1 MNWEL
6 TISLHWPH
14 DRFALGYQYIGDT
27 EEEKLRTYV
36 LFLLIVTLELHIPT
50 EK

>member
-6 TISLHWPH
+6 IISLHWPH

-36 LFLLIVTLELHIPT
+36 LLSAAASWAIC
-50 EK
+50 